1 MSKMTCME
9 AILNVLLDKTTTGLH
24 HPHSEDVIMGC
35 MALATGEAHETDIVS
50 WIAARDK
57 TRSEAQI
64 CFDICSFF
72 RETRYPAKT
81 SAILAEAIAAGKAA
95 L

>member
-1 MSKMTCME
+1 MSKITCME
-9 AILNVLLDKTTTGLH
+9 AILEVLLGKTTTGLH
-24 HPHSEDVIMGC
+24 HPHTEDVIMGC
-35 MALATGEAHETDIVS
+35 MALATGEAKETDIVS

-57 TRSEAQI
+57 NRSEAQI

-72 RETRYPAKT
+72 RETRYPAQT